1 MTAYGACRNA
11 GLMPDE
17 FVAVYGIGG
26 VGTNIVQIASKV
38 FNARVIAIDIKDEK
52 LEFAQK
58 LGAEFII
65 NSSRVNPVDE
75 IMKITNGRGADVAVE
90 AIGLPATQIQA
101 IKSVRAGGRAVMV
114 GLSKA
119 GAEAPYEINSLVRR
133 EVMIIGSYGGG
144 RPSQD
149 IPVILDLIA
158 KNIIN
163 IDMIITNIYSRLED
177 ANEALEELH
186 HGKILGRAV
195 IKLP

>member
-1 MTAYGACRNA
+1 M
-11 GLMPDE
+11 
-17 FVAVYGIGG
+17 
-26 VGTNIVQIASKV
+26 
-38 FNARVIAIDIKDEK
+38 
-52 LEFAQK
+52 
-58 LGAEFII
+58 
-65 NSSRVNPVDE
+65 
-75 IMKITNGRGADVAVE
+75 
-90 AIGLPATQIQA
+90 
-101 IKSVRAGGRAVMV
+101 
-114 GLSKA
+114 
-119 GAEAPYEINSLVRR
+119 
-133 EVMIIGSYGGG
+133 GG

>member
-133 EVMIIGSYGGG
+133 EVMIIGSYGGKTIARHTG
-144 RPSQD
+144 NPRPNSQEH
-149 IPVILDLIA
+149 
-158 KNIIN
+158 N
-163 IDMIITNIYSRLED
+163 
-177 ANEALEELH
+177 
-186 HGKILGRAV
+186 
-195 IKLP
+195 